1 MMGREM
7 KIAYYI
13 ARKDLKAYYL
23 KPPLISWGIMLPI
36 VFILAFYLRNPKGIS
51 EIGPGLIGMTVL
63 FSATSMAAIVISFEK
78 RIDALERLLMAPI
91 HLRTILVGK
100 GLGAA
105 IFGFAMGLIA
115 LLLIV
120 LIFGLHVSHPF
131 SLFISLLLSSLTFAF
146 MGILISVGVKEI
158 FAAMPLSNFFRFP
171 MIFLCG
177 VFSPIVTMPLALQII
192 GFCLPLTYS
201 VDALRQSLFSHEG
214 VIHRWLDIVILA
226 GFCLMLFEIALIIFR
241 KRTQEWS

>member
-1 MMGREM
+1 MTGKEM

-36 VFILAFYLRNPKGIS
+36 VFILAFYMKNPEGIS
-51 EIGPGLIGMTVL
+51 EIGPGLVGMTVL
-63 FSATSMAAIVISFEK
+63 FSTTSMAAIVISFEK

-91 HLRTILVGK
+91 HLRTILIGK

-105 IFGFAMGLIA
+105 TFGFAMGLIA

-120 LIFGLHVSHPF
+120 VVFGLHVSHPF
-131 SLFISLLLSSLTFAF
+131 SLLLSLLLSSFAF
-146 MGILISVGVKEI
+146 AFLGILISVGVREI
-158 FAAMPLSNFFRFP
+158 FEAMTLSNFFRFP

-177 VFSPIVTMPLALQII
+177 VFSPIITMPLVLQII

-201 VDALRQSLFSHEG
+201 VDALRQCLLSHGG
-214 VIHRWLDIVILA
+214 VIHRWLDILILA
-226 GFCLMLFEIALIIFR
+226 GFCLMLFEIALIVFR
-241 KRTQEWS
+241 KRTQESS

>member
-1 MMGREM
+1 MMGKEI

-36 VFILAFYLRNPKGIS
+36 VFILAFYLRNPEGIS
-51 EIGPGLIGMTVL
+51 EIGPGLVGMTML
-63 FSATSMAAIVISFEK
+63 FSTTSMAAIVISFEK

-91 HLRTILVGK
+91 HLRTILIGK

-105 IFGFAMGLIA
+105 AFGFAMGLIA

-120 LIFGLHVSHPF
+120 FVFGLHIAHPF
-131 SLFISLLLSSLTFAF
+131 SLLVSLLLSSFVFAF
-146 MGILISVGVKEI
+146 LGILISVGVREI
-158 FAAMPLSNFFRFP
+158 FEAMTLSNFFRFP

-177 VFSPIVTMPLALQII
+177 VFSPICTMPLALQII

-201 VDALRQSLFSHEG
+201 VDALRQSLLSHGG
-214 VIHRWLDIVILA
+214 VIHRWLDILILV

-241 KRTQEWS
+241 KRTQESS